1 MHADCR
7 EHTRCAAHQHIQV
20 ERWDFMQSFLCPD
33 GCLQLE
39 VVPQPLGWEAVCRL
53 SCLPSWAHV
62 VHKKCEVSLQL
73 IYQYI

>member
-1 MHADCR
+1 MLVAVNTHAVLPTSIFRLSWDC
-7 EHTRCAAHQHIQV
+7 
-20 ERWDFMQSFLCPD
+20 MQSFLCPD

-62 VHKKCEVSLQL
+62 VHKKCKVSLQL